1 MARLDGVL
9 WEYNLAKVVFVDVSD
24 DYRFCQEPLPCEF
37 YPVVSE
43 AWLPV
48 HRLTERLAGGVA
60 EEALSGPEYLYD
72 WHESVDPGDG
82 EWYVGVV
89 HRELVKPTAAYGP
102 LFGAAFRGRL

>member
-60 EEALSGPEYLYD
+60 EEALSGPGLGPV
-72 WHESVDPGDG
+72 SVSP
-82 EWYVGVV
+82 E
-89 HRELVKPTAAYGP
+89 E
-102 LFGAAFRGRL
+102 GAGRRVPRRVICLK